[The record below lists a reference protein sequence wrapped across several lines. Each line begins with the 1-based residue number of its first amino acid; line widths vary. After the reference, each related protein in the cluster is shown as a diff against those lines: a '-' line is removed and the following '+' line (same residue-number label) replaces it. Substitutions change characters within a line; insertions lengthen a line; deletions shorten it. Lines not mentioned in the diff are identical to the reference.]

1 MKYKFDKD
9 YYTDGIAKGISCY
22 ENYRW
27 IPELTYPM
35 AHAFYNF
42 LGLKKKSNVL
52 EYGCAHGF
60 LIKCLVD
67 YGVNAYGIDISE
79 YALENSLKDIYKRLA
94 IIKNNNLRTSLKK
107 LNFKKKYFD
116 WIISKDVFEHIPISQ
131 LKFLLKQ
138 MSKKT
143 KKMFVVVPLGDNSKY
158 RIKQYHLDKT
168 HIVIKD
174 EKWWIKLFKE
184 NGFINDKF
192 FYKVDG
198 IKDKWYKTHK
208 RGNGFFILKSRI
220 INEI

>member
-67 YGVNAYGIDISE
+67 YGVNAYGVDISE
-79 YALENSLKDIYKRLA
+79 YALENSLKDINKRLA